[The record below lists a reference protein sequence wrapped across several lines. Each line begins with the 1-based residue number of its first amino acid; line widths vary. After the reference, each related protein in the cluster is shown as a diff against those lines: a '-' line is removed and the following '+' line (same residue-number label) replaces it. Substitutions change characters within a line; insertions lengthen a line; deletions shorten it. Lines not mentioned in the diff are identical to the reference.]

1 VSWPEG
7 RSSQA
12 CKGAHTKALRAA
24 STHKVSRQPQCS
36 TKAAVKGMN
45 TVLASPPKNVMV
57 MMARRYA
64 LP

>member
-1 VSWPEG
+1 
-7 RSSQA
+7 
-12 CKGAHTKALRAA
+12 
-24 STHKVSRQPQCS
+24 VSRQPQCS

>member
-1 VSWPEG
+1 
-7 RSSQA
+7 
-12 CKGAHTKALRAA
+12 LRPA
-24 STHKVSRQPQCS
+24 STHKASRQPQCS
-36 TKAAVKGMN
+36 TKAAVSGMN